1 MGITACVEL
10 GAIGANPPAIPFPG
24 VRRALR
30 GRGVTLDGNPEEGAE
45 ERSDRVATELMAL
58 FRDTRDEEAYESLY
72 RHSRESVLHWIRRRI
87 SESRAPLD
95 PQELLQ
101 DTFVNVY
108 RYSSSFRSDH
118 RGSFRVWVR
127 TISANAVRRSLGR
140 RPGFSLQCFPEGLQE
155 PADPSASPR
164 EAAIQT
170 EGEEEVQRAW
180 TLLLFQYAQ
189 AYRSLSERDQE
200 AMHLVE
206 VDELSYAECG
216 QRLRVGPS
224 NMKMI
229 MFRARRRLMKHLR
242 GLLSK
247 D

>member
-1 MGITACVEL
+1 MGISICVEP
-10 GAIGANPPAIPFPG
+10 GATGASPQAIPYPG

-30 GRGVTLDGNPEEGAE
+30 RRGVDLEAVPEEDHD
-45 ERSDRVATELMAL
+45 ERADRMATELMAL

-72 RHSRESVLHWIRRRI
+72 RHSRDSVLLWIRRRI
-87 SESRAPLD
+87 AESRSSLD

-140 RPGFSLQCFPEGLQE
+140 RPGFSLQRFPEGLQE
-155 PADPSASPR
+155 PADPAASPR
-164 EAAIQT
+164 DAAIQT

-180 TLLLFQYAQ
+180 ALLLFQYAA
-189 AYRSLSERDQE
+189 AYRSLSERDRE

-206 VDELSYAECG
+206 VEDLSYAECG
-216 QRLRVGPS
+216 ERLRVGPS

-229 MFRARRRLMKHLR
+229 MFRARRRLMKQLR
-242 GLLSK
+242 GLLSL
-247 D
+247 